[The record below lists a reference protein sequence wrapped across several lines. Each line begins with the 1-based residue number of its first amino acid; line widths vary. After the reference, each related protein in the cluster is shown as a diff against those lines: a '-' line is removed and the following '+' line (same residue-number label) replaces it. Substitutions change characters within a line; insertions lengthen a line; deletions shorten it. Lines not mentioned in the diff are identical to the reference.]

1 MSDIFRIILS
11 GIPLA
16 IVLWI
21 GINLSFSK
29 SMTIK
34 GDTPI
39 SIVLVICTNR
49 LLGAI
54 FISAVLIAAY
64 I

>member
-29 SMTIK
+29 SMKIE

-39 SIVLVICTNR
+39 GIVLAICINR